1 MELSRV
7 LPPTQ
12 TTKRGERA
20 HLHGII
26 LINNIDNDDNND
38 DGLREKKN
46 KSLTKEKSSSLF
58 AIAYVNEKS
67 GKAYVRRVDDDKGN
81 VVCEHQH
88 RKITC
93 VRPFIKQEEGSSSSF
108 LCASGSADGSVH
120 VWCAKTGRLKRRHER
135 VLAGPIRDI
144 AWSFDGSKLAV
155 VGEGREVSSSSFS
168 SSSSSFA
175 RCINAEMGTTVKD
188 LGGATKACGTACASR
203 SGKPHRVV
211 TGSDDFRVR
220 FYKGGPP
227 FQLETIATMTTAT
240 STNDDSEEEQR
251 RERKRRQQNHR
262 HEKYVNEVRMSEDD
276 KYVLSASGDGIGVW
290 DVETLEMIGD
300 DGRVAAKDGSTY
312 GVAWLDDKE
321 HRFVSSGAD
330 KMVKLWN
337 VKDVAREREVGV
349 DVKLEILTA
358 TAAAATTT
366 TEGETKT
373 DGEEEA
379 KIRLVVKPKMGRYV
393 TKQVTREDAYS
404 CCRTKTTTTTTTT
417 SAKPSVDD
425 MQIGVCAS
433 AKTVVSCGLSG
444 TMTVFD
450 VVDDD
455 DDNDDEKKEGKKK
468 RLRFREEILGHS
480 RPITAMCS
488 VDVSSS
494 SMKKYQIWTASIQR
508 EDDPRPRILVCDY
521 IPEKKTIENV
531 EEVKENT
538 PLKKI
543 TKLVDCGDTYVAA
556 IGFDDHLRFAS
567 VANKAFIDDIGEE
580 CRVKFERQP
589 IDVCVV
595 SVSLASFSPAPPSTL
610 EEKEGEEGEEEPR
623 VPTVTKVQCELLVT
637 FADARAQ
644 LVPIEYE
651 KSSTEGGAGGLK
663 ILFDRIQR
671 IDVTSTNST
680 TKRKKEVE
688 LSCGCAVQFFESS
701 DDETTTTTKTK
712 TLFAFGA
719 ANEAAVHIFERRN
732 EDGII
737 EHKQTLERS
746 NASSCNITCLDFAPN
761 GKHLAVGDSNRE
773 IILYTSDKL
782 HQSIGVEEEKE
793 EEEEGEKFRLLKPR
807 DRRHSK
813 FLHGSRVEDLSWSR
827 SSTSLLSCSLDGHA
841 KIWRNV
847 IVQNTTDSEDSVPKI
862 ESVDVNAIDG
872 GARFARLLPVGGV
885 AAAAAAADFNEKS
898 EEESHDDLDTAR
910 AHLVCVGAD
919 CAVRFFAPASK
930 SQKRI

>member
-12 TTKRGERA
+12 TTRRGERA
-20 HLHGII
+20 HVHGGF
-26 LINNIDNDDNND
+26 IDVVEEENEEE
-38 DGLREKKN
+38 GEVSTKK
-46 KSLTKEKSSSLF
+46 KESASSRCFF

-67 GKAYVRRVDDDKGN
+67 GKAYVRRVANDDGVVD
-81 VVCEHQH
+81 VVCEHAH

-93 VRPFIKQEEGSSSSF
+93 VRPFIAATKTTKEGESKKSF
-108 LCASGSADGSVH
+108 LLCASGSADGSVH
-120 VWCAKTGRLKRRHER
+120 VWCSKTGALRRRHEG

-155 VGEGREVSSSSFS
+155 VGEGKEVSSS

-227 FQLETIATMTTAT
+227 FQLETIATMTTT
-240 STNDDSEEEQR
+240 TTNDSEEEQR
-251 RERKRRQQNHR
+251 QKHKRRQQNHR

-276 KYVLSASGDGIGVW
+276 KYVLSAAGDGIGVW

-312 GVAWLDDKE
+312 GVAWLDDEE

-349 DVKLEILTA
+349 DVELEILTA
-358 TAAAATTT
+358 SATAT
-366 TEGETKT
+366 TEGETKR

-404 CCRTKTTTTTTTT
+404 CCRTKTTTTT
-417 SAKPSVDD
+417 AKPSVDD

-450 VVDDD
+450 VVVD

-543 TKLVDCGDTYVAA
+543 TKLVNCGDTYVAA

-567 VANKAFIDDIGEE
+567 VANKAFTDDGGEE

-595 SVSLASFSPAPPSTL
+595 SVSSASFSPPPSTR

-623 VPTVTKVQCELLVT
+623 GPTVTKVQCELLVT

-688 LSCGCAVQFFESS
+688 LSCGCAVHFFESGN
-701 DDETTTTTKTK
+701 DETTTTTTTTTTK

-732 EDGII
+732 VDGII
-737 EHKQTLERS
+737 ERKQTLERS

-782 HQSIGVEEEKE
+782 HQSMGVEEEEE

-813 FLHGSRVEDLSWSR
+813 FLHGSRVEDVSWSR

-862 ESVDVNAIDG
+862 ESVDVNAVDG
-872 GARFARLLPVGGV
+872 GARFARLLHVGV
-885 AAAAAAADFNEKS
+885 DDDDDDFDEKS
-898 EEESHDDLDTAR
+898 KEESNDDLDTAR
-910 AHLVCVGAD
+910 AHLVCAGAD
-919 CAVRFFAPASK
+919 CAVRFFSPASS

>member
-20 HLHGII
+20 HVHGGF
-26 LINNIDNDDNND
+26 IDVVEE
-38 DGLREKKN
+38 GEEEGE
-46 KSLTKEKSSSLF
+46 EKSRTKKKESASSRCFF

-67 GKAYVRRVDDDKGN
+67 GKAYVRRVANGDDDDGVVD
-81 VVCEHQH
+81 VVCEHAH

-93 VRPFIKQEEGSSSSF
+93 VRPFIATTKEGESKKSF
-108 LCASGSADGSVH
+108 LLCASGSADGSVH
-120 VWCAKTGRLKRRHER
+120 VWCSKTGALRRRHER

-155 VGEGREVSSSSFS
+155 VGEGKEV

-227 FQLETIATMTTAT
+227 FQLETIATMTTT
-240 STNDDSEEEQR
+240 TTNDSEEEQR
-251 RERKRRQQNHR
+251 QKHKRRQQNHRR

-276 KYVLSASGDGIGVW
+276 KYVLSAAGDGIGVW

-349 DVKLEILTA
+349 DVELEILTA
-358 TAAAATTT
+358 AATAT
-366 TEGETKT
+366 TEGETKR

-404 CCRTKTTTTTTTT
+404 CCRTKTTTTTTTA
-417 SAKPSVDD
+417 AKPSVDD

-455 DDNDDEKKEGKKK
+455 DNDDEKKEGEKK

-543 TKLVDCGDTYVAA
+543 TKLVNCGDTYVAA

-567 VANKAFIDDIGEE
+567 VANKAFTDDGGEE

-595 SVSLASFSPAPPSTL
+595 SVSSASFSPPPSTG
-610 EEKEGEEGEEEPR
+610 EEKEGEEEPR
-623 VPTVTKVQCELLVT
+623 GPTVTKVQCELLVT

-688 LSCGCAVQFFESS
+688 LSCGCAVHFFESGN
-701 DDETTTTTKTK
+701 DEATTTTTTKTTK

-732 EDGII
+732 VDGII
-737 EHKQTLERS
+737 ERKQTLERS

-782 HQSIGVEEEKE
+782 HQSMGVEEEE

-813 FLHGSRVEDLSWSR
+813 FLHGSRVEDVSWSR

-862 ESVDVNAIDG
+862 ESVDVNAVDG
-872 GARFARLLPVGGV
+872 GARFARLLHVGV
-885 AAAAAAADFNEKS
+885 DDDDDDFDEKS
-898 EEESHDDLDTAR
+898 KEESNDDLDTAR
-910 AHLVCVGAD
+910 AHLVCAGAD
-919 CAVRFFAPASK
+919 CAVRFFSPASS

>member
-12 TTKRGERA
+12 TTRRGERA
-20 HLHGII
+20 HVHGGFIVEGEGEE
-26 LINNIDNDDNND
+26 N
-38 DGLREKKN
+38 EEEE
-46 KSLTKEKSSSLF
+46 EKSRTKKKESASSRCFF

-67 GKAYVRRVDDDKGN
+67 GKAYVRRVANDDGVVD
-81 VVCEHQH
+81 VVCEHAH

-93 VRPFIKQEEGSSSSF
+93 VRPFIATTKEGESKKSF
-108 LCASGSADGSVH
+108 LLCASGSADGSVH
-120 VWCAKTGRLKRRHER
+120 VWCSKTGALRRRHER

-155 VGEGREVSSSSFS
+155 VGEGKEV

-227 FQLETIATMTTAT
+227 FQLETIATMTAT
-240 STNDDSEEEQR
+240 TTTTTNDSEEEQR
-251 RERKRRQQNHR
+251 QKHKRRQQNHRR

-276 KYVLSASGDGIGVW
+276 KYVLSAAGDGIGVW

-349 DVKLEILTA
+349 DVELEILTA
-358 TAAAATTT
+358 AATAT
-366 TEGETKT
+366 TEGETKR

-404 CCRTKTTTTTTTT
+404 CCRTKTTTTA
-417 SAKPSVDD
+417 AKPSVDD

-450 VVDDD
+450 VVDD

-494 SMKKYQIWTASIQR
+494 SMKKYQIWTASIRR

-543 TKLVDCGDTYVAA
+543 TKLVNCGDTYVAA

-567 VANKAFIDDIGEE
+567 VANKAFTDDGGEE

-595 SVSLASFSPAPPSTL
+595 SVSSASFSPPPSTG
-610 EEKEGEEGEEEPR
+610 EEKEGEEEPR
-623 VPTVTKVQCELLVT
+623 GPTVTKVQCELLVT

-688 LSCGCAVQFFESS
+688 LSCGCAVHFFESGN
-701 DDETTTTTKTK
+701 DEATTTTTTTKTTK

-732 EDGII
+732 VDGII
-737 EHKQTLERS
+737 ERKQTLERS

-782 HQSIGVEEEKE
+782 HQSMGVEEEEE

-813 FLHGSRVEDLSWSR
+813 FLHGSRVEDVSWSR

-862 ESVDVNAIDG
+862 ESVDVNAVDG
-872 GARFARLLPVGGV
+872 GARFARLLHVGV
-885 AAAAAAADFNEKS
+885 DDDDDDFDEKS
-898 EEESHDDLDTAR
+898 KEESNDDLDTAR
-910 AHLVCVGAD
+910 AHLVCAGAD
-919 CAVRFFAPASK
+919 CAVRFFSPASS

>member
-1 MELSRV
+1 
-7 LPPTQ
+7 
-12 TTKRGERA
+12 
-20 HLHGII
+20 
-26 LINNIDNDDNND
+26 
-38 DGLREKKN
+38 
-46 KSLTKEKSSSLF
+46 
-58 AIAYVNEKS
+58 
-67 GKAYVRRVDDDKGN
+67 
-81 VVCEHQH
+81 
-88 RKITC
+88 
-93 VRPFIKQEEGSSSSF
+93 
-108 LCASGSADGSVH
+108 
-120 VWCAKTGRLKRRHER
+120 
-135 VLAGPIRDI
+135 
-144 AWSFDGSKLAV
+144 
-155 VGEGREVSSSSFS
+155 
-168 SSSSSFA
+168 
-175 RCINAEMGTTVKD
+175 
-188 LGGATKACGTACASR
+188 
-203 SGKPHRVV
+203 
-211 TGSDDFRVR
+211 
-220 FYKGGPP
+220 
-227 FQLETIATMTTAT
+227 
-240 STNDDSEEEQR
+240 
-251 RERKRRQQNHR
+251 
-262 HEKYVNEVRMSEDD
+262 MSEDD
-276 KYVLSASGDGIGVW
+276 KYVLSAAGDGIGVW

-312 GVAWLDDKE
+312 GVAWLDDEE

-349 DVKLEILTA
+349 DVELEILTA
-358 TAAAATTT
+358 AATAT
-366 TEGETKT
+366 TEGETKR

-417 SAKPSVDD
+417 AAKPSVDD

-450 VVDDD
+450 VVDD

-543 TKLVDCGDTYVAA
+543 TKLVNCGDTYVAA

-567 VANKAFIDDIGEE
+567 VANKAFTDDGGEE

-595 SVSLASFSPAPPSTL
+595 SVSSASFSPPPSTG

-623 VPTVTKVQCELLVT
+623 GPTVTKVQCELLVT

-688 LSCGCAVQFFESS
+688 LSCGCAVHFFESGN
-701 DDETTTTTKTK
+701 DEATTTTTTTKTK

-732 EDGII
+732 VDGII
-737 EHKQTLERS
+737 ERKQTLERS

-782 HQSIGVEEEKE
+782 HQSMGVEEEE

-813 FLHGSRVEDLSWSR
+813 FLHGSRVEDVSWSR

-862 ESVDVNAIDG
+862 ESVDVNAVDG
-872 GARFARLLPVGGV
+872 GARFARLLRVGV
-885 AAAAAAADFNEKS
+885 DDDDDDFDEKS
-898 EEESHDDLDTAR
+898 KEESNDDLDTAR
-910 AHLVCVGAD
+910 AHLVCAGAD
-919 CAVRFFAPASK
+919 CAVRFFSPASS